1 LRSCRRATGDP
12 ADTPEAPL
20 QEKRRGE
27 LLRESLAKLS
37 PEHSEVIDLVYYHG
51 KSVKE
56 VAEIVGVSEA
66 TVKTGRAVSRG
77 PLEYGFPLARRRQ
90 EVCQKSGRCKPL
102 PA

>member
-1 LRSCRRATGDP
+1 MRSCRRATGDP

-51 KSVKE
+51 PL
-56 VAEIVGVSEA
+56 VGLNHF
-66 TVKTGRAVSRG
+66 TV
-77 PLEYGFPLARRRQ
+77 PLAMLVSYWNRSRNSVVRSTGNS
-90 EVCQKSGRCKPL
+90 KL
-102 PA
+102 PSMVR